1 MEQVAPLIIESDGTR
16 RQGSTKL
23 LTDDWVLDITDR
35 NLKYLRID
43 NSVGF
48 QIGETLIAFQS
59 PFELTLNGVRHEC
72 DIDDPKSLVPLLRL
86 APGTLES
93 AVVDTRTTLTLSFV
107 GGARISAS
115 SNLHGEAW
123 EIRGPGTFLAISNMN
138 PGMISVWE

>member
-23 LTDDWVLDITDR
+23 LTDDWGIEIADK
-35 NLKYLRID
+35 NLRYLRID
-43 NSVGF
+43 NTVGF
-48 QIGETLIAFQS
+48 QIGETLITFES
-59 PFELTLNGVRHEC
+59 PFDLTLNGKRHEC

-93 AVVDTRTTLTLSFV
+93 AVVDTRATLTLSFL
-107 GGARISAS
+107 GGARISAA

-123 EIRGPGTFLAISNMN
+123 EIRGPGTFLAICNMN